1 MEHSKA
7 YYFFFADAWRGID
20 IFLTLIGIILF
31 IYISAKI
38 LSIPKKI
45 KLVYKLMINVMLTA
59 VLDSIAF
66 LSNIVIKKGNN
77 KELLFGNRNG
87 FPCKAQACLI
97 FYFHTSRETFVTL
110 ISIVSFISFKYGDKI
125 DVENNKLSLIIVLA
139 AGYLIP
145 LIANIIYGILGVYG
159 QSHYFCFT
167 RIPFVEDGEEDKIAL
182 NNSRICGIIHTYYVG
197 LLVIISGIFIS
208 YLFIKTTS
216 CNKNNTKSW
225 TDDDTEKR
233 CINPMLKKI
242 VFFPLVQICMVGIP
256 VVYRTIDLLGK
267 HSDDDLME
275 TFAKLA
281 AFINSLSSVSY
292 SFIFAITN
300 GVFTNFEKEEDIDS
314 RISKTSMIEFK
325 EE

>member
-1 MEHSKA
+1 MEHSDT
-7 YYFFFADAWRGID
+7 YNFFFADAWRGID

-110 ISIVSFISFKYGDKI
+110 ISIVSFISFKYGENI
-125 DVENNKLSLIIVLA
+125 DIENSKLSLIIVLA

-167 RIPFVEDGEEDKIAL
+167 RANDNFSSKEELEI
-182 NNSRICGIIHTYYVG
+182 SSICGIIHTYYVG

-242 VFFPLVQICMVGIP
+242 VFFPLVQFCMVGIP
-256 VVYRTIDLLGK
+256 VIYRTIDLLGK
-267 HSDDDLME
+267 SKNDDLME

-281 AFINSLSSVSY
+281 AFMNSVSSVSY
-292 SFIFAITN
+292 SLIFAITN
-300 GVFTNFEKEEDIDS
+300 GVFTDFEKEAES
-314 RISKTSMIEFK
+314 ENRLSMIEFK